1 MQEVSAKG
9 ASLCPM
15 GERLRRAGAGGKW
28 TSNTERDVL
37 RTMTSAL
44 GCVPWL
50 FGYGCLINHVHVHM
64 YIAVNLSSQCETQCK
79 VPISYV
85 QVPMRTS
92 VTDDTVIQRL
102 LEQPKFKRA

>member
-1 MQEVSAKG
+1 MQEIRAKG

-15 GERLRRAGAGGKW
+15 GEKLRRAGTCGKW

-44 GCVPWL
+44 GCVAWL
-50 FGYGCLINHVHVHM
+50 FGHECYTCTCTSGLTCP
-64 YIAVNLSSQCETQCK
+64 VNVAQCK

-92 VTDDTVIQRL
+92 VTDDTVIQRP
-102 LEQPKFKRA
+102 LEQPKGS